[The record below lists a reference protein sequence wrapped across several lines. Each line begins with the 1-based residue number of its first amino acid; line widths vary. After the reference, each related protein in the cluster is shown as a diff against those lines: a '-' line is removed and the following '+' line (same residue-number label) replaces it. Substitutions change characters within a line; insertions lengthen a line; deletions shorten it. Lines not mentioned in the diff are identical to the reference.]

1 MEPNR
6 WSLFDYLHVGVS
18 GFPLDGLVSIDVT
31 LPVQLTLPP
40 GDQEKESGMDKTG
53 GKRYRS

>member
-1 MEPNR
+1 MESNR

-31 LPVQLTLPP
+31 CWGNSPP
-40 GDQEKESGMDKTG
+40 PKGSREEIGKGLDKENQRIS
-53 GKRYRS
+53 